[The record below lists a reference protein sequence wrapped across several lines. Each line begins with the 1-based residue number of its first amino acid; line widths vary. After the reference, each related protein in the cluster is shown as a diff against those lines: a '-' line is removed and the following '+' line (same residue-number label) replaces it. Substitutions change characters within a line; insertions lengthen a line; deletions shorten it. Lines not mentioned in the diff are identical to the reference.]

1 MADKS
6 LLTSDDTERRR
17 VIIHKED
24 GVSRVETRQDLT
36 QILKAAEVM
45 RDVTPGKE
53 MRHAAYIP
61 KVVLDQAF
69 NEGWFNDPKAWKRW
83 ANDPANAIF
92 RTWPGRL

>member
-1 MADKS
+1 MADKH
-6 LLTSDDTERRR
+6 LLTGDESERRK

-24 GVSRVETRQDLT
+24 GISRVETRQDVT
-36 QILKAAEVM
+36 GIIKAAEVM
-45 RDVTPGKE
+45 RDITPGKE

-61 KVVLDQAF
+61 KVVLDQAM
-69 NEGWFNDPKAWKRW
+69 NEGWFNDPKAWKKW